1 MFVVSLSVGPYHT
14 VGIREVLGFLTGGLE
29 PAASGVVEYR
39 LHRTIAAAVT
49 GLALSASGLAI
60 QYSLRNPLA
69 DPYIMGVSSTAALAV
84 LGFYYLT
91 SHPSPWQ
98 VYTVAFM
105 GGLAGVAASTLIA
118 ILLGLSGTALIVAG
132 VSVSYLAGGLSM
144 ILALRLGDKVPM
156 ALSWLFGTVA
166 YTVPNEILYS
176 SVGAVAGVVWIAL
189 LSRRMNTLILGE
201 EAAEGL
207 GARVRMLRVEAAV
220 AASLATSSVVA
231 LAGPVG
237 FIGLAGPWL
246 ARLLAGAVFT
256 RVLPVALASGALLTI
271 ISDIIVRLVGGGEIP
286 LTAVTS
292 VYGGLVLYYLVARGR
307 SL

>member
-1 MFVVSLSVGPYHT
+1 M
-14 VGIREVLGFLTGGLE
+14 GGLD
-29 PAASGVVEYR
+29 PAAKGVLDYR
-39 LHRTIAAAVT
+39 LYRTMAAALT

-60 QYSLRNPLA
+60 QYALRNPLA

-84 LGFYYLT
+84 LGLYYLAEY
-91 SHPSPWQ
+91 PSPWQ
-98 VYTVAFM
+98 VYTVAFL
-105 GGLAGVAASTLIA
+105 GGLAGLAASTMVA
-118 ILLGLSGTALIVAG
+118 VLLGLSGTALIVAG
-132 VSVSYLAGGLSM
+132 VSVSYLAGGLGM

-166 YTVPNEILYS
+166 YSVPREILYS
-176 SVGAVAGVVWIAL
+176 SIGALAGVAWIAL

-207 GARVRMLRVEAAV
+207 GARVARLRIEAAV

-246 ARLLAGAVFT
+246 ARLLAGARFT
-256 RVLPVALASGALLTI
+256 SVLPVALATGALLTVV
-271 ISDIIVRLVGGGEIP
+271 SDVLVRMVGGGEIP

-292 VYGGLVLYYLVARGR
+292 VYGGVVLYYLVARGR
-307 SL
+307 RL